1 MRRLTLTLLAILVLV
16 ACGGGTS
23 EEDDI
28 ASRTPRGTEEA
39 QEAFENFLGQP
50 FITEEQAEQ
59 SRDMV
64 WRACAALQ
72 EGSAWQEVEDQEL
85 AALEQQGRTLSPIEL
100 SGMRSAAGL
109 GISAYCPQHEDKTP

>member
-1 MRRLTLTLLAILVLV
+1 MRRLILTLPALLLLM
-16 ACGGGTS
+16 ACGGGDS
-23 EEDDI
+23 EAEDI

-59 SRDMV
+59 SKDMV
-64 WRACAALQ
+64 WRACASLQ
-72 EGSAWQEVEDQEL
+72 EGSTWQEVEDQEL

-100 SGMRSAAGL
+100 SGMRAAAGL
-109 GISAYCPQHEDKTP
+109 GFAAYCPQHEDKAP